1 MKLRKNPA
9 DEAGAHGAP
18 SLRHCPPKA
27 SSSHSDR
34 IPAPVGSATPPIAG
48 QEARHWLSCSEAS
61 ARLGTSRALSSH
73 HPACNHYPR
82 SVPRPPLRQLGLC
95 QYERALRR
103 DASERALHAAHTQ
116 PRLRLGPA
124 QVGEAG
130 FWGWVGATAACSG
143 AAASALLPA
152 PPDRPSP
159 VYPACCSLK
168 NKSFSRG
175 DLATFGAEQDVS
187 LPARALPGACRSP
200 SSCRPP
206 HTWRH
211 GSLHAPTTPHPHL
224 TLPCCSHIGAALC
237 PGCCCRS
244 TTIAPLGCRQQ

>member
-1 MKLRKNPA
+1 MLRWHFQRPDRHEMKLRKNPA

-27 SSSHSDR
+27 SSSHSDS

-48 QEARHWLSCSEAS
+48 QEARLWLSCSEAS

-103 DASERALHAAHTQ
+103 DASERALPAAHTQ

-143 AAASALLPA
+143 AGGRVKQVA
-152 PPDRPSP
+152 PTCRLHPTDRP
-159 VYPACCSLK
+159 
-168 NKSFSRG
+168 
-175 DLATFGAEQDVS
+175 
-187 LPARALPGACRSP
+187 
-200 SSCRPP
+200 
-206 HTWRH
+206 
-211 GSLHAPTTPHPHL
+211 
-224 TLPCCSHIGAALC
+224 LC
-237 PGCCCRS
+237 PLR
-244 TTIAPLGCRQQ
+244 AAA

>member
-1 MKLRKNPA
+1 MLRWHFQRPDRHEMNLRKNPA

-27 SSSHSDR
+27 SSSHSDS

-48 QEARHWLSCSEAS
+48 QEARLWLSCSEAS

-103 DASERALHAAHTQ
+103 DASERALPAAHTQ

-143 AAASALLPA
+143 AGGRVKQVA
-152 PPDRPSP
+152 PTCRLHPTDRP
-159 VYPACCSLK
+159 
-168 NKSFSRG
+168 
-175 DLATFGAEQDVS
+175 
-187 LPARALPGACRSP
+187 
-200 SSCRPP
+200 
-206 HTWRH
+206 
-211 GSLHAPTTPHPHL
+211 
-224 TLPCCSHIGAALC
+224 LC
-237 PGCCCRS
+237 PLR
-244 TTIAPLGCRQQ
+244 AAA